1 MNERVAMLTSSREPQ
16 PASGPPPPVQPSGLS
31 LVSVL
36 FKRLNEADI
45 TYCHWKSNE
54 HLGAAVAGLTDL
66 DVLVDRR
73 HGLALQHI
81 LSACGF
87 KRFAAPSLRAYPAVE
102 DYIGLDQDT
111 GRLAHL
117 HLHYELTLG
126 ERHLKGYRL
135 PWETR
140 ILKTR
145 RLDPEY
151 GVYVTEPTIE
161 LLLLLVRAALKER
174 ARDRLYRIFSS
185 RPSGKADFEREFN
198 WLRGQIDETVV
209 RETAVSLI
217 GPQVDQPLLG
227 LLAAPPAG
235 NDLATFSAALC
246 PMLRWTRTYGRLE
259 APLRAWMR
267 ELHGYADA
275 INRRYLHRPTPLR
288 RVSPRGGIVVALVGS
303 DGSGKSTLTRTLQSW
318 LGWKLDV
325 MPIYFGSGDGPAAFY
340 RAPLRLAQPRPAT
353 ISGWRC
359 RVGPAICVSWSS
371 RLSRRGPGRA
381 LWIIACGRPCPM
393 GLGIKLRKAGEVAPH
408 DQSAQPRDGCDL

>member
-1 MNERVAMLTSSREPQ
+1 MNERVTMSTSSWEPQ
-16 PASGPPPPVQPSGLS
+16 PGGPPPVQPNGLG

-73 HGLALQHI
+73 HGVALQRI

-87 KRFAAPSLRAYPAVE
+87 KRFAAPLLRAYPAIE
-102 DYIGLDQDT
+102 DYIGLDHDT

-140 ILKTR
+140 ILKTC
-145 RLDPEY
+145 RLNPEY

-185 RPSGKADFEREFN
+185 RPSGTADFEREFA
-198 WLRGQIDETVV
+198 WLRRQIDDAVM
-209 RETAVSLI
+209 RETAGSLL

-235 NDLATFSAALC
+235 NDLATFSAALR
-246 PMLRWTRTYGRLE
+246 PMLRWTRTYGRTRGAAAHLD
-259 APLRAWMR
+259 ARVARVRRCDQPPLPASS
-267 ELHGYADA
+267 DST
-275 INRRYLHRPTPLR
+275 PT
-288 RVSPRGGIVVALVGS
+288 
-303 DGSGKSTLTRTLQSW
+303 
-318 LGWKLDV
+318 
-325 MPIYFGSGDGPAAFY
+325 
-340 RAPLRLAQPRPAT
+340 RLAARGYGCCARGAGRLWQVHACPDASELARLETGRDAYLFWQRRWDGCVLQGTLAARSPRPAT
-353 ISGWRC
+353 TSRRY
-359 RVGPAICVSWSS
+359 RVSPAIC
-371 RLSRRGPGRA
+371 A
-381 LWIIACGRPCPM
+381 
-393 GLGIKLRKAGEVAPH
+393 
-408 DQSAQPRDGCDL
+408 